1 MERREAIKRTAL
13 LSGLAVSH
21 SLIAALMQGCKVDKA
36 PDWLPSYFSAEE
48 AEQIGAMAET
58 ILPKTDTPG
67 ALDVFVDRYIDLV
80 AKDCL
85 KPEEQAKLKEA
96 LTEVNTAAMTAHS
109 KNFAACTPEEQL
121 ALLTTI
127 DQAAKAKVEENEKL
141 PPPTSPEEAMARNP
155 AFLLFKQMVFAG
167 YFSSEEVGK
176 NVLAYDPIPGEFIG
190 CGDLQ
195 QLSGGKV
202 WTL

>member
-1 MERREAIKRTAL
+1 M
-13 LSGLAVSH
+13 SGLAVSH
-21 SLIAALMQGCKVDKA
+21 SLIAAFMQGCKVDKA
-36 PDWLPSYFSAEE
+36 PDWTPAYLSPEE
-48 AEQIGAMAET
+48 AEQVAAMAET

-67 ALDVFVDRYIDLV
+67 ARDVFVDRYIDLV

-96 LTEVNTAAMTAHS
+96 LAEANSAATAAHA

-121 ALLTTI
+121 ALLSVI
-127 DQAAKAKVEENEKL
+127 DQAAKTKVEENKKL
-141 PPPTSPEEAMARNP
+141 PPPASPEEAIGRNP
-155 AFLLFKQMVFAG
+155 AFLQFKQMVFAG

-176 NVLAYDPIPGEFIG
+176 NVLAYDPIPGEYIG
-190 CGDLQ
+190 CGDLE
-195 QLSGGKV
+195 QLTGGKV